1 MNGQE
6 TKKEDVMIVINGKK
20 NITLRSGKL
29 VELVKIFSGDFV
41 ESPCNEW
48 ILKHSVEPNFK
59 IISINTIGRTS
70 CGDGSCNTVVAL
82 VVHYQNTIDC
92 HINSQGNLI

>member
-41 ESPCNEW
+41 ESP
-48 ILKHSVEPNFK
+48 L
-59 IISINTIGRTS
+59 
-70 CGDGSCNTVVAL
+70 
-82 VVHYQNTIDC
+82 
-92 HINSQGNLI
+92 